1 MFYRPILGLLYVLI
15 SELQLAEPKYKELYR
30 PDKSAWGAADLYHP
44 VFIWLAWII
53 YASLRSLIAEETQAQ
68 KDKLDEHI
76 LQLGKDHLDQIN
88 ALKVEHEKQ
97 ISWEKEKH
105 EDSLSNYRQLCKW
118 IQYHVYCIVTR
129 PWCLLYKAK
138 RKKMF

>member
-1 MFYRPILGLLYVLI
+1 M
-15 SELQLAEPKYKELYR
+15 
-30 PDKSAWGAADLYHP
+30 
-44 VFIWLAWII
+44 AWII

-68 KDKLDEHI
+68 KAKLDEHI

-118 IQYHVYCIVTR
+118 IQYHMYCYMCLMFIVQSKKKKNVLIFYNINIENET
-129 PWCLLYKAK
+129 PKVKSYLFHITSSASYMIFKYNYVIFELYCLDIV
-138 RKKMF
+138 F

>member
-1 MFYRPILGLLYVLI
+1 M
-15 SELQLAEPKYKELYR
+15 
-30 PDKSAWGAADLYHP
+30 
-44 VFIWLAWII
+44 AWII
-53 YASLRSLIAEETQAQ
+53 YARSLIVEELQAQ

-118 IQYHVYCIVTR
+118 IQYHVYCYMSLMFIIQS
-129 PWCLLYKAK
+129 
-138 RKKMF
+138 KKKKNVLIFYNIKY

>member
-1 MFYRPILGLLYVLI
+1 M
-15 SELQLAEPKYKELYR
+15 
-30 PDKSAWGAADLYHP
+30 
-44 VFIWLAWII
+44 AWII
-53 YASLRSLIAEETQAQ
+53 YARSLIVEELQAQ

-118 IQYHVYCIVTR
+118 IQYHMYCYMSLMFIIQSKKKKKCFH
-129 PWCLLYKAK
+129 CLEYIIQNETPKVKSYLFLITSASYIIFKYNYVI
-138 RKKMF
+138 F

>member
-1 MFYRPILGLLYVLI
+1 MIVE
-15 SELQLAEPKYKELYR
+15 EL
-30 PDKSAWGAADLYHP
+30 
-44 VFIWLAWII
+44 
-53 YASLRSLIAEETQAQ
+53 QAQ

-105 EDSLSNYRQLCKW
+105 EDSLSNYRQLCKR
-118 IQYHVYCIVTR
+118 IQYHILYCYTSLMFIIQSKKKKKCFH
-129 PWCLLYKAK
+129 CLEYIIQNETPKVKSYLFLITSASYIIFKYNYVI
-138 RKKMF
+138 F

>member
-1 MFYRPILGLLYVLI
+1 MFYRPILVPFNVLI
-15 SELQLAEPKYKELYR
+15 SEPKYKELYR

-53 YASLRSLIAEETQAQ
+53 YARYLIVEELQAQ

-118 IQYHVYCIVTR
+118 IQYHMYCYTSLMFIIQ
-129 PWCLLYKAK
+129 
-138 RKKMF
+138 RKKKKKCFNFLEY

>member
-1 MFYRPILGLLYVLI
+1 M
-15 SELQLAEPKYKELYR
+15 
-30 PDKSAWGAADLYHP
+30 
-44 VFIWLAWII
+44 
-53 YASLRSLIAEETQAQ
+53 IAEETQAQ

-105 EDSLSNYRQLCKW
+105 EDSLSNYRQLCKR
-118 IQYHVYCIVTR
+118 IQYHV
-129 PWCLLYKAK
+129 LLHVLDVYYTKQKEK
-138 RKKMF
+138 RCFNFL

>member
-1 MFYRPILGLLYVLI
+1 M
-15 SELQLAEPKYKELYR
+15 
-30 PDKSAWGAADLYHP
+30 
-44 VFIWLAWII
+44 FIWLAWII

-105 EDSLSNYRQLCKW
+105 EDSLSNYRQLCKR
-118 IQYHVYCIVTR
+118 IQYHMYCYMSLMFIVQS
-129 PWCLLYKAK
+129 
-138 RKKMF
+138 KKKKNVFIV

>member
-1 MFYRPILGLLYVLI
+1 MIVE
-15 SELQLAEPKYKELYR
+15 EL
-30 PDKSAWGAADLYHP
+30 
-44 VFIWLAWII
+44 
-53 YASLRSLIAEETQAQ
+53 QAQ

-118 IQYHVYCIVTR
+118 IQYHMYCYTSLMFIIQSKKKKKCFHCLEYIIQNETPKVKSYLFLITTASYMIFKYNYVIFELDCLDIVFLIIR
-129 PWCLLYKAK
+129 FFYLI
-138 RKKMF
+138 

>member
-1 MFYRPILGLLYVLI
+1 M
-15 SELQLAEPKYKELYR
+15 
-30 PDKSAWGAADLYHP
+30 
-44 VFIWLAWII
+44 
-53 YASLRSLIAEETQAQ
+53 IAEETQAQ

-118 IQYHVYCIVTR
+118 IQYHMYCYTSLMFIIQSKKKKKCFHCLEYIIQNETPKVKSYLFLITSASYIIFKYNYVIFELDCLDIV
-129 PWCLLYKAK
+129 
-138 RKKMF
+138 F

>member
-1 MFYRPILGLLYVLI
+1 M
-15 SELQLAEPKYKELYR
+15 
-30 PDKSAWGAADLYHP
+30 
-44 VFIWLAWII
+44 FIWLAWII
-53 YASLRSLIAEETQAQ
+53 YARSLIVEELQAQ

-105 EDSLSNYRQLCKW
+105 EDSLSNYRQLCKR
-118 IQYHVYCIVTR
+118 IQYHVYCYTSLMFIIQSKKKKKCFH
-129 PWCLLYKAK
+129 CLEYIIQNETPKVKSYLFLITSASYIIFKYNYVI
-138 RKKMF
+138 F

>member
-1 MFYRPILGLLYVLI
+1 M
-15 SELQLAEPKYKELYR
+15 
-30 PDKSAWGAADLYHP
+30 
-44 VFIWLAWII
+44 AWII
-53 YASLRSLIAEETQAQ
+53 YARSLIVEELQAQ

-118 IQYHVYCIVTR
+118 IQYHMYCYTSLMFIIQSKKEKKSFHCLEYIIQNETPKVKSYLFLITSASYIIFKYNYVIFELDCLDIV
-129 PWCLLYKAK
+129 
-138 RKKMF
+138 F